1 MNLYII
7 YGSESLL
14 LKPYINSI
22 SNDSICIRIYNNK
35 VPEKRTNFFDFKFD
49 NSFEKNFLDKFNLF
63 SKKIKKIIFIGAASI
78 LENDLFMSSE
88 DKIIEKILNTNVKN
102 YIKISKLLIPLML
115 KLKSGAFIY
124 LSSFR
129 SIKPT
134 KGTILYSSTKSFCET
149 FFKGIGREYGRLN
162 ITSHIIRMGAFDGKM
177 LHNLGEEYKKKVNKQ
192 ISLGREGTPQEL
204 SDTIKFCEQNPY
216 TNNGIIEINGGLNI
230 DL

>member
-1 MNLYII
+1 M
-7 YGSESLL
+7 
-14 LKPYINSI
+14 
-22 SNDSICIRIYNNK
+22 
-35 VPEKRTNFFDFKFD
+35 FFG
-49 NSFEKNFLDKFNLF
+49 E
-63 SKKIKKIIFIGAASI
+63 KIIFIGAASI

>member
-14 LKPYINSI
+14 LKPYIDSI
-22 SNDSICIRIYNNK
+22 SNDSICFRIFNK
-35 VPEKRTNFFDFKFD
+35 KIPPKKPNFFDFQF
-49 NSFEKNFLDKFNLF
+49 NTSFTKDFINQFNLNA
-63 SKKIKKIIFIGAASI
+63 KKIKKIIFIGAASI
-78 LENDLFMSSE
+78 LETNLLVSSDE
-88 DKIIEKILNTNVKN
+88 NIIEKILDTNVKN

-115 KLKSGAFIY
+115 KVKSGSFIY

-149 FFKGIGREYGRLN
+149 FFKGIGREYGRFK

-177 LHNLGEEYKKKVNKQ
+177 LHDLGSEYTKKVNKQ
-192 ISLGREGTPQEL
+192 ISLGREGTPEEL
-204 SDTIKFCEQNPY
+204 SNTIKFCEENPY

-230 DL
+230 DI